1 MSSRIITIITLVS
14 FVFYLYGCST
24 IEVVDLSKNQIDEY
38 KDSEIT
44 SIVTYDNKVY
54 EFDPK
59 DIKPKPQII
68 DSLLTGWAISKQL
81 SDSYILREVKVPVSE
96 IKTLEIKESDVTNT
110 LLLIGGVIG
119 VLVAI
124 FLLTFEINIQLDDVK
139 WRGM

>member
-1 MSSRIITIITLVS
+1 MSFT
-14 FVFYLYGCST
+14 FYLYGCST
-24 IEVVDLSKNQIDEY
+24 IEVVNPSEKGIGYY

-44 SIVTYDNKVY
+44 SVVTTDNKIY
-54 EFDPK
+54 EFDLK
-59 DIKPKPQII
+59 GIKPKPQII

-81 SDSYILREVKVPVSE
+81 SDSYIIREVKVPVSE